1 MPANKVSFKVL
12 WTRKAAKR
20 VYACSISNLMGD
32 ENPEI
37 IVCSFDA
44 TMRVYDLKGNELWST
59 EFSPE
64 ITAFIAAPITKDV
77 GVELLSGDVNGIVRL
92 MSKQGNLL
100 WQVKLRSPVICVDT
114 GDMTDDGKKEIIV
127 GLQNQKLL
135 VLDNMGAINGEFE
148 LPEPIVGCTVGR
160 PAENVLAPL
169 FVVLKSGRVISVDH
183 TGQWQERFAL
193 KEIPT
198 CITSLKFR
206 SMQALAVGTK
216 SGLLKVF
223 DLDGNVLGE
232 NNLGEKI
239 RCVNREIRPPRS
251 ETSMLVSVG
260 AGERLILFEIQK
272 ITSEVEK
279 LLEPIA
285 ASTPKMIGKPAS
297 RKVTK
302 LLTSQPVTPVP
313 GVIARQ
319 DSITE
324 RKGGQ
329 LEGTSYETDTG
340 SDWKYKFCRG
350 CGKAISPEQRQRLL
364 DGYRSFCE
372 VCGIPLLPSDDE
384 SI

>member
-12 WTRKAAKR
+12 WTRKAAKAI
-20 VYACSISNLMGD
+20 YACSISNLVGD
-32 ENPEI
+32 GDPEI

-64 ITAFIAAPITKDV
+64 ITAFMAAPITKDV
-77 GVELLSGDVNGIVRL
+77 GVELLSGDVNGVVRL

-100 WQVKLRSPVICVDT
+100 WQVKLRSPVICIDT
-114 GDMTDDGKKEIIV
+114 GDVTDDGKKEIIV

-135 VLDNMGAINGEFE
+135 VLDNGGNISGEFE

-183 TGQWQERFAL
+183 TGQWQEMFSL
-193 KEIPT
+193 KDAPT
-198 CITSLKFR
+198 SITSLKFR
-206 SMQALAVGTK
+206 GMQALALGTK
-216 SGLLKVF
+216 IGLLKVL

-251 ETSMLVSVG
+251 ETSVLVSVG
-260 AGERLILFEIQK
+260 AGERLVLFDIQK
-272 ITSEVEK
+272 MTAQVEEIA
-279 LLEPIA
+279 EPVPIPG
-285 ASTPKMIGKPAS
+285 PKMVVKPIGGKGGKMS
-297 RKVTK
+297 KV
-302 LLTSQPVTPVP
+302 QPVTPAQTVTAP
-313 GVIARQ
+313 Q
-319 DSITE
+319 ESPTE

-329 LEGTSYETDTG
+329 LVGTRFDADTEGE
-340 SDWKYKFCRG
+340 WKYKFCRG
-350 CGKAISPEQRQRLL
+350 CGKAISPELRQRLL
-364 DGYRSFCE
+364 DGYQSFCE
-372 VCGIPLLPSDDE
+372 VCGMPLLPSDE
-384 SI
+384 E